1 MAWQNPK
8 TNWGDPGQTVV
19 GETDMNRIEG
29 NINYIENE
37 NRTPNQ
43 SETPVASGVLQ
54 KILDFL
60 ATQIKKITGKSNW
73 YNAPATTLEATKE
86 HIDSTNAHNATSAAT
101 ANRIILRDTNGRAK
115 VAAPSASDD
124 IARKDTVD
132 NHANEFIRHGNY
144 AVATGSANTYAVT
157 LSPAPSA
164 YVEGMCVAVKINVN
178 NTGASTLNV
187 NSKGAKSIKKPNG
200 NDVTAGNLK
209 AGSVYTLRYNGTNFI
224 LQGSDSS
231 GNAGPEH
238 VLAGKTFS
246 NDNGPDQVGQIPSK
260 AAASYVPSTTDQIIA
275 AGQYL
280 SGAQLIKGDPDL
292 IPANIDENATIFGVT
307 GNRVTTPSNFI
318 SSQGKPAADKIT
330 LKDVYKSIVIYSDD
344 VIETIFTAICPKSGT
359 LTIGMR
365 GENAGREFNAN
376 LYGYFKR
383 NGSTVVT
390 MNVKSPWYNT
400 YTFQGVTYD
409 DVGSNE
415 NICETAWHYIDIP
428 VAAGDVL
435 SATIWFFQD
444 HEDISGRGSIYITV
458 TCGNGVHSKFTLT

>member
-1 MAWQNPK
+1 V
-8 TNWGDPGQTVV
+8 D
-19 GETDMNRIEG
+19 DFNRIEG

-231 GNAGPEH
+231 GNATPGD
-238 VLAGKTFS
+238 VRAGKTFS
-246 NDNGPDQVGQIPSK
+246 NDFD
-260 AAASYVPSTTDQIIA
+260 T
-275 AGQYL
+275 
-280 SGAQLIKGDPDL
+280 DL
-292 IPANIDENATIFGVT
+292 IGTAVIAPPEFIYIAGFKML
-307 GNRVTTPSNFI
+307 TPTY
-318 SSQGKPAADKIT
+318 Q
-330 LKDVYKSIVIYSDD
+330 
-344 VIETIFTAICPKSGT
+344 KSGT
-359 LTIGMR
+359 YAFAREGNGFYELGWDRGSSATSQYAEITFATPIDVTNCSKLHAVGRVESSSHSHGHEARIELNSEYYSGSGAGDRAGGSISLEIPAGGVDNLKSLNLTGKT
-365 GENAGREFNAN
+365 G
-376 LYGYFKR
+376 LYYLR
-383 NGSTVVT
+383 LICRVTSSTYV
-390 MNVKSPWYNT
+390 SDAYN
-400 YTFQGVTYD
+400 YMYV
-409 DVGSNE
+409 
-415 NICETAWHYIDIP
+415 HYI
-428 VAAGDVL
+428 VL
-435 SATIWFFQD
+435 
-444 HEDISGRGSIYITV
+444 R
-458 TCGNGVHSKFTLT
+458 